1 MAHHSPEK
9 KLIHCKNCGNSF
21 HGHYCNNCGQDAHT
35 GKIDKHFIYH
45 EIQHGLFHIDKG
57 ILYTLKELF
66 TNPGKTIRVFIEG
79 KRVRHFKP
87 LAFLLVMAGLYAFV
101 KHYMNASFIINPDT
115 TNKYA
120 NAAIE
125 AVNDFI
131 KTHFAIYVLLQLPV
145 SSYIYYLIFKKY
157 NTNYTEQ
164 LVINAYLSG
173 QRIFISLLLLPIA
186 YYLIKT
192 GHPFMYGGFDSVT
205 TILLYVW
212 AYPQY
217 YNKHPKFSVVWR
229 AILGYIIIYILLVL
243 LTSIVYTLLASF
255 PKLIA

>member
-1 MAHHSPEK
+1 MSHPSPEK

-21 HGHYCNNCGQDAHT
+21 HGHYCNACGQDAHT
-35 GKIDKHFIYH
+35 DRIDKHFIYH

-66 TNPGKTIRVFIEG
+66 TNPGTTIRLFIEG
-79 KRVRHFKP
+79 KRIRHFKP

-101 KHYMNASFIINPDT
+101 NHYFNTSLAVNPDT
-115 TNKYA
+115 ADKNA

-125 AVNDFI
+125 AVNEFI

-145 SSYIYYLIFKKY
+145 SAYIYYLIFKKY
-157 NTNYTEQ
+157 GTNYMEQ

-173 QRIFISLLLLPIA
+173 QRIFISLLLLPLS
-186 YYLIKT
+186 YYLVKT
-192 GHPFMYGGFDSVT
+192 GHPFMYGAVDSVI
-205 TILLYVW
+205 TILLFVW

-217 YNKHPKFSVVWR
+217 YNTRPRFAVVWR

-243 LTSIVYTLLASF
+243 LTSIAYTLLDNF
-255 PKLIA
+255 PKIIA